1 MAGSIAQPE
10 VTKSQVSFTKDITNN
25 SNVYSEIYSF
35 DNHFNSF

>member
-10 VTKSQVSFTKDITNN
+10 VTKSNISFSRTAINK
-25 SNVYSEIYSF
+25 SNVYNEIYSF